1 MDLSSPRCVAVCTS
15 SHLGT
20 TESAATNLSCTPRGP
35 LLRASRVCVLVV
47 VVAPQRG
54 DTVEATAL
62 VAVGASVRA
71 IGEFDGGT
79 ALHCAASSGDA
90 AMIRLLV
97 PAAIHSAHLTA
108 TRGCYE
114 AIFLP
119 LDDVVPLPIRL
130 VRAGSLL
137 NTRDKGG
144 WTPLHRAAYGSHP
157 EAAQALLDAGAD
169 FDALNAQGQCHTRAV
184 FTCLPG
190 GVGVGG
196 EGVGTL
202 LRSC

>member
-1 MDLSSPRCVAVCTS
+1 MDMDLSSPRCVAVCTS

-20 TESAATNLSCTPRGP
+20 TESAATNLNRTPRGP
-35 LLRASRVCVLVV
+35 LLRAPRVCVLVVV

-97 PAAIHSAHLTA
+97 PAAIHSAHLA
-108 TRGCYE
+108 VTRGCYE
-114 AIFLP
+114 AIFRP

-169 FDALNAQGQCHTRAV
+169 FDALNAHGQ
-184 FTCLPG
+184 
-190 GVGVGG
+190 
-196 EGVGTL
+196 
-202 LRSC
+202 